1 MKRLLDLY
9 IIKKFISITLIVLIS
24 FVVIFVSV
32 NAIDNIDK
40 FIENK
45 IPNTE
50 ILKYYLFSIPYFL
63 SYSLPISL
71 LIATV
76 FTFASLQ
83 KNHET
88 TAIKASG
95 ISIRRISLPLII
107 LGAVLS
113 VTLFFFDNI
122 IVTKCLDN
130 RIDINNKNQKTNIIN
145 NITILDDENKIL
157 YEIKK
162 YFIKNKRGMGF
173 KKLALDGNY
182 DIKNR
187 IDIANISWNDNNRK
201 WLAQDYKS
209 YSFKNKKINKNT
221 IEKLDKIS
229 IEFVIGKNEKITP
242 EFIVDIEKN
251 KKNKNKPI
259 LEMSYWELQK
269 EIANRKKYGY
279 PYREYEVSKHY
290 KTSFACIPF
299 IMILFGVSLSI
310 QKPRNNFV
318 RGIGLS
324 LLTIFLYYISIQTGY
339 TFANDMTNPTNPF
352 ISMWIVNFIF
362 LAIGVILF
370 FRTRT

>member
-1 MKRLLDLY
+1 MLMKRLLDLY

-122 IVTKCLDN
+122 K
-130 RIDINNKNQKTNIIN
+130 
-145 NITILDDENKIL
+145 
-157 YEIKK
+157 
-162 YFIKNKRGMGF
+162 
-173 KKLALDGNY
+173 A
-182 DIKNR
+182 
-187 IDIANISWNDNNRK
+187 S
-201 WLAQDYKS
+201 
-209 YSFKNKKINKNT
+209 
-221 IEKLDKIS
+221 
-229 IEFVIGKNEKITP
+229 
-242 EFIVDIEKN
+242 
-251 KKNKNKPI
+251 
-259 LEMSYWELQK
+259 
-269 EIANRKKYGY
+269 
-279 PYREYEVSKHY
+279 
-290 KTSFACIPF
+290 
-299 IMILFGVSLSI
+299 
-310 QKPRNNFV
+310 
-318 RGIGLS
+318 
-324 LLTIFLYYISIQTGY
+324 
-339 TFANDMTNPTNPF
+339 
-352 ISMWIVNFIF
+352 
-362 LAIGVILF
+362 
-370 FRTRT
+370 